1 MRKPLPAEGHSPGPR
16 PVRPSGPDVP
26 SLRRRGRL
34 LFPLGAGAEAGRD
47 TGRPRAPGFPGR
59 PRPGLPF
66 RLEKGR
72 VRLAEMSG
80 DFLTTK
86 LDSALGWAR
95 KFSLFHYPFIT
106 ACCGMEYMSTA
117 CAHFD
122 LDRFGAGLTRFS
134 PRQADLLMVVG
145 TISMKLAPVLR
156 TVYDQMLEPK
166 WVIAFGACTVSGGIY
181 QNYAVVQGIDKIVP
195 VDVYIPGC
203 PPRPEMVLDGLLKL
217 QERIQSQRQ
226 DWRWGKKP

>member
-1 MRKPLPAEGHSPGPR
+1 
-16 PVRPSGPDVP
+16 
-26 SLRRRGRL
+26 
-34 LFPLGAGAEAGRD
+34 
-47 TGRPRAPGFPGR
+47 
-59 PRPGLPF
+59 
-66 RLEKGR
+66 
-72 VRLAEMSG
+72 MSG
-80 DFLTTK
+80 DFLATK

-156 TVYDQMLEPK
+156 TVYDQMAEPK
-166 WVIAFGACTVSGGIY
+166 WVVAFGTCTVSGGIY
-181 QNYAVVQGIDKIVP
+181 DNYAVVQGIDTIIP
-195 VDVYIPGC
+195 VDIYIPGC
-203 PPRPEMVLDGLLKL
+203 PPRPETVLDGLIKL
-217 QERIQSQRQ
+217 QDGIRQ
-226 DWRWGKKP
+226 GKQEWRWGRKG